1 MVSIRGSIGK
11 PVLFFP
17 SQPGQTLG
25 LRTWAR
31 LGAGEPP
38 ANHARTP
45 TGSPKQRC
53 PVRGKTI
60 SACAVH
66 VGFYFVKREVVT
78 WPVRISFR

>member
-1 MVSIRGSIGK
+1 MVSIRESIGK

-38 ANHARTP
+38 ANHARMH

-60 SACAVH
+60 PACAKRT
-66 VGFYFVKREVVT
+66 GFL
-78 WPVRISFR
+78 